1 MNFLLKDKTPRDVIN
16 KLRNLI
22 SESSDKNS
30 VIEMWAFAG
39 LEVLENFF
47 PENLSEI
54 RVYYKNLADRF
65 EVNEFSNRSLIKI
78 ADHFLE

>member
-1 MNFLLKDKTPRDVIN
+1 MNFLLKDKTPREVIN

-30 VIEMWAFAG
+30 LIEMWAFVG

-54 RVYYKNLADRF
+54 RVYYKNLVIDLRLMNF
-65 EVNEFSNRSLIKI
+65 QTGPLLK
-78 ADHFLE
+78 